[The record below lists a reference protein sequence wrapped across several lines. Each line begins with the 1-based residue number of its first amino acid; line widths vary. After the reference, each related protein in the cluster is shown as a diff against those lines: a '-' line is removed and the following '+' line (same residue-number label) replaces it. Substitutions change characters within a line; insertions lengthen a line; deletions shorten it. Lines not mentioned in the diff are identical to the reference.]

1 MRNFKDIIVEKLKV
15 TKNSFDFT
23 WDEFIEALYKYE
35 HIAFQL
41 EDLPNVEGYFD
52 LPEVEYE
59 RKKIKIYALAKYDSY
74 TENAI
79 VNVLY
84 SYDGSSLKNDIEIS
98 SLDALNDILDQ
109 KLISEIYDNL
119 SK

>member
-23 WDEFIEALYKYE
+23 WEEFIEALYKYE
-35 HIAFQL
+35 TLAFWL
-41 EDLPNVEGYFD
+41 EDLSDITYYD

-59 RKKIKIYALAKYDSY
+59 GKKIKIYALAKYDFY
-74 TENAI
+74 TENDI

-84 SYDGSSLKNDIEIS
+84 SHDGSSLRNDIEIS
-98 SLDALNDILDQ
+98 SLEALNDILD
-109 KLISEIYDNL
+109 KELISEIYDII

>member
-15 TKNSFDFT
+15 TKNSFGFT
-23 WDEFIEALYKYE
+23 WDEFIEALYEYE
-35 HIAFQL
+35 HVAFWL
-41 EDLPNVEGYFD
+41 EDLTNVEGYFD

-74 TENAI
+74 TKSDT
-79 VNVLY
+79 VDVLY
-84 SYDGSSLKNDIEIS
+84 SSDGSRLRNDMVIS
-98 SLDALNDILDQ
+98 SLDALNDILD
-109 KLISEIYDNL
+109 KELISEIYSRI

>member
-15 TKNSFDFT
+15 TKNSFGFT
-23 WDEFIEALYKYE
+23 WDEFIEALYEYE
-35 HIAFQL
+35 HVAFWL
-41 EDLPNVEGYFD
+41 EDLTNVEGYFD

-74 TENAI
+74 TKSDT
-79 VNVLY
+79 VDVLY
-84 SYDGSSLKNDIEIS
+84 SPNEASVRNAAE
-98 SLDALNDILDQ
+98 AHNLNELNSILDPDI
-109 KLISEIYDNL
+109 ISEIYSRI

>member
-23 WDEFIEALYKYE
+23 WDEFIEALYKHE
-35 HIAFQL
+35 TLAFWL
-41 EDLPNVEGYFD
+41 EDLPDITYYD

-59 RKKIKIYALAKYDSY
+59 GKKIKIYALAKYDFY
-74 TENAI
+74 TENDI

-84 SYDGSSLKNDIEIS
+84 SHDGSSLRNDIEIS
-98 SLDALNDILDQ
+98 SLEALNDILDQ
-109 KLISEIYDNL
+109 KLISEIYDII